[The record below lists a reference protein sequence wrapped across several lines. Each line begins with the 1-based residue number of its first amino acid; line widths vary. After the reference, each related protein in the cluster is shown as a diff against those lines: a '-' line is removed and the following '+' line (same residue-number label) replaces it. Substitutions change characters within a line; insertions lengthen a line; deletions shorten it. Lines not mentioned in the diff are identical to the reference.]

1 MTTTADSLIPAA
13 DITDNKSVAVTV
25 EGKNILICKANG
37 DYYAV
42 DNQCTHQR
50 AELTK
55 GRIRNCYLAC
65 PLHGVRFDLR
75 TGVPKGELTRVPLKT
90 YPVSVSEDG
99 NLHLELD

>member
-1 MTTTADSLIPAA
+1 MTTTADTLIPAI
-13 DITDNKSVAVTV
+13 DITDNQTVAVTL

-50 AELTK
+50 AELTG

-75 TGVPKGELTRVPLKT
+75 TGMPKGELTRVPLKT
-90 YPVSVSEDG
+90 YPVSVAEDG
-99 NLHLELD
+99 NLHLELE

>member
-1 MTTTADSLIPAA
+1 MTTTADSLIPAI
-13 DITDNKSVAVTV
+13 DITDNQTVAVTV

-50 AELTK
+50 AELTN

-75 TGVPKGELTRVPLKT
+75 TGMPKGELTRVPLKT
-90 YPVSVSEDG
+90 YPVSVAEDG

>member
-1 MTTTADSLIPAA
+1 MTTTADTLIPAI
-13 DITDNKSVAVTV
+13 DITDNQTVAVTL

-50 AELTK
+50 AELTG

-75 TGVPKGELTRVPLKT
+75 TGMPKGELTQVPLKT
-90 YPVSVSEDG
+90 YPVSVAEDG